1 MEEFDIAIIGGGA
14 AGMMAAIA
22 CREKNTI
29 LIEKTSKLGRKL
41 LLTGGGRCN
50 ITNNKPIKALLNSY
64 QDKNFLKHSFYTL
77 TNESLLKMFEDKGL
91 TFIEEDDNRVFPE
104 TEKSESVLKVLHE
117 YLRDTVEIRYNTD
130 VFSVERDNDS
140 YIINNEIK
148 ASKVIIATGG
158 ITYPETGSS
167 GGGYSLTNQPLTPVK
182 WGLVP
187 LIANYHFENFAGIQ
201 LYDVSVSYN
210 DKSYDGDVLITHD
223 GLTGPAIL
231 NISNDISKDVNYNLL
246 DEVGLKLDDVEISI
260 DLLPQSNAEEL
271 REKFS
276 KDFQQKGKTYLKNYL
291 KMYLVNSFIPF
302 FLEHNGIDGEVN
314 LANMTKEN
322 TIKLIESFKETTLRI
337 DGFNAQV
344 SKITIGGIAIDSI
357 DSKTME
363 SLENEGLY
371 FAGEILE
378 PVGPTGGYNLKI
390 AFSTGYL
397 AGRSAAESLG

>member
-1 MEEFDIAIIGGGA
+1 MEEFDIAVIGGGP

-22 CREKNTI
+22 CREKNTV

-64 QDKNFLKHSFYTL
+64 HDKNFLKHSFYTL
-77 TNESLLKMFEDKGL
+77 TNELLLKMFEDKGL
-91 TFIEEDDNRVFPE
+91 RFIEEDNDRVFPE

-117 YLRDTVEIRYNTD
+117 YLRDTVEIKYNTD
-130 VFSVERDNDS
+130 VYSIERDNDY

-167 GGGYSLTNQPLTPVK
+167 GGGYSLTDQPLTPVK

-187 LIANYHFENFAGIQ
+187 LIANYHFEDFAGIQ
-201 LYDVSVSYN
+201 LYDVSVSYKN
-210 DKSYDGDVLITHD
+210 KSYDGDVLITHN

-231 NISNDISKDVNYNLL
+231 NISNEISGDMDYNLL
-246 DEVGLKLDDVEISI
+246 DGIDLKLKDVEIGI
-260 DLLPQSNAEEL
+260 DLLPQLTSEEL
-271 REKFS
+271 KDKML

-302 FLEHNGIDGEVN
+302 FLEHNSIDGEIN
-314 LANMTKEN
+314 LANMTKEATN
-322 TIKLIESFKETTLRI
+322 KLVESLKKTTLKI
-337 DGFNAQV
+337 DGFNAPV
-344 SKITIGGIAIDSI
+344 SKITLGGIAIDSI

-363 SLENEGLY
+363 SKESEGLY

-378 PVGPTGGYNLKI
+378 PAGPTGGYNLKI